1 MATNKTEQQ
10 TNGNESTYRVD
21 FVFDT
26 GCNYED
32 RVCILRAANV
42 NEALD
47 IFMKWIIPQLGSD
60 EWVHPSSIKV
70 KKIDNDAKVIYT
82 NFRSYC
88 RKVNKSAV

>member
-1 MATNKTEQQ
+1 MATSKTEQRK
-10 TNGNESTYRVD
+10 NENESTYRVD

-47 IFMKWIIPQLGSD
+47 VFMKWIIPQLGSD
-60 EWVHPSSIKV
+60 EWVHSSSIKV
-70 KKIDNDAKVIYT
+70 KKIDDDAKVIYT
-82 NFRSYC
+82 NFHSYC